1 MDLKDLKKSKLYSE
15 ELGIDLSKGEE
26 EIFKWFLASILFGR
40 RISEEIAKRTYV
52 TFEKYNIL
60 SPEKI
65 IEAGWDE
72 LVGILGE
79 GGYVRYDFST
89 ATRLLEIC
97 KELLDRYGSLS
108 KLHESAEDEKDLEKK
123 LLAFKGVG
131 PVTVNIFLRELR
143 PFWKKANPDVLPLVK
158 KYAEDMGID
167 LDKLDRKSMTF
178 VRIEAGLVR
187 LRKSK
192 IDRSLK

>member
-1 MDLKDLKKSKLYSE
+1 VNLKDLKKSKLYSE

-40 RISEEIAKRTYV
+40 RISEEIAKRTYR

-72 LVGILGE
+72 LVGILDE

-97 KELLDRYGSLS
+97 EELLDRYGSLS
-108 KLHESAEDEKDLEKK
+108 KLHESAKDEKDLEKK
-123 LLAFKGVG
+123 LLAFKGIG
-131 PVTVNIFLRELR
+131 SVTVNIFLRELR
-143 PFWKKANPDVLPLVK
+143 PFWEKANPDVLPLVK

-167 LDKLDRKSMTF
+167 LDKIDRKSMTF
-178 VRIEAGLVR
+178 ARIEAGLIR

>member
-1 MDLKDLKKSKLYSE
+1 VDLKDLKKSKLYSE
-15 ELGIDLSKGEE
+15 ELGIDLSKGEK

-40 RISEEIAKRTYV
+40 RISEEIAKRTYR
-52 TFEKYNIL
+52 TFERYNIL

-72 LVGILGE
+72 LVGILDE

-108 KLHESAEDEKDLEKK
+108 KLHESAKDEKDLEKK
-123 LLAFKGVG
+123 LLAFKGIG

-143 PFWKKANPDVLPLVK
+143 PFWEKANPDVLPFVK
-158 KYAEDMGID
+158 KHAEDMGID

-178 VRIEAGLVR
+178 ARIEAGLIR

>member
-1 MDLKDLKKSKLYSE
+1 MKKSKLYSE

-40 RISEEIAKRTYV
+40 RISEEIAKRTYR

-72 LVGILGE
+72 LVGILDE

-97 KELLDRYGSLS
+97 EELLDRYGSLS
-108 KLHESAEDEKDLEKK
+108 KLHESAKDEKDLEKK
-123 LLAFKGVG
+123 LLAFKGIG
-131 PVTVNIFLRELR
+131 SVTVNIFLRELR
-143 PFWKKANPDVLPLVK
+143 PFWEKANPDVLPLVK

-167 LDKLDRKSMTF
+167 LDKIDRKSMTF
-178 VRIEAGLVR
+178 ARIEAGLIR

>member
-1 MDLKDLKKSKLYSE
+1 MKKSKLYSE

-40 RISEEIAKRTYV
+40 RISEEIAKRTYR

-72 LVGILGE
+72 LVGILDE

-97 KELLDRYGSLS
+97 EELLDRYGSLS
-108 KLHESAEDEKDLEKK
+108 KLHESAKDEKDLEKK
-123 LLAFKGVG
+123 LLAFKGIG

-143 PFWKKANPDVLPLVK
+143 PFWEKANPDVLPLVK

-167 LDKLDRKSMTF
+167 LDKIDRKSMTF
-178 VRIEAGLVR
+178 ARIEAGLIR

>member
-1 MDLKDLKKSKLYSE
+1 MKKSKLYSE
-15 ELGIDLSKGEE
+15 ELGIDLSKGEK

-40 RISEEIAKRTYV
+40 RISEEIAKRTYR

-72 LVGILGE
+72 LVGILDE

-97 KELLDRYGSLS
+97 EELLDRYGSLS
-108 KLHESAEDEKDLEKK
+108 KLHESAKDEKDLEKK
-123 LLAFKGVG
+123 LLAFKGIG
-131 PVTVNIFLRELR
+131 SVTVNIFLRELR
-143 PFWKKANPDVLPLVK
+143 PFWEKANPDVLPLVK

-167 LDKLDRKSMTF
+167 LDKIDRKSMTF
-178 VRIEAGLVR
+178 ARIEAGLIR

>member
-1 MDLKDLKKSKLYSE
+1 MKKSKLYSE

-40 RISEEIAKRTYV
+40 RISEEIAKRTYR
-52 TFEKYNIL
+52 TFERYNIL

-72 LVGILGE
+72 LVGILDE

-97 KELLDRYGSLS
+97 EELLDRYGSLS
-108 KLHESAEDEKDLEKK
+108 KLHESAKDEKDLEKK
-123 LLAFKGVG
+123 LLAFKGIG

-143 PFWKKANPDVLPLVK
+143 PFWEKANPDVLPLVK

-178 VRIEAGLVR
+178 ARIEAGLIR

>member
-1 MDLKDLKKSKLYSE
+1 VDLKDLKKSKLYSE

-97 KELLDRYGSLS
+97 EELLDRYGSLS
-108 KLHESAEDEKDLEKK
+108 KLHESAKDEKDLEKK
-123 LLAFKGVG
+123 LLAFKGIG

-143 PFWKKANPDVLPLVK
+143 PFWEKANPDVLPLVK

-167 LDKLDRKSMTF
+167 LDKIDRKSMTF
-178 VRIEAGLVR
+178 ARIEAGLIR

>member
-1 MDLKDLKKSKLYSE
+1 MNLKDLKKSKLYSE

-40 RISEEIAKRTYV
+40 RISEEIAKRTYR

-72 LVGILGE
+72 LVGILDE

-97 KELLDRYGSLS
+97 EELLDRYGSLS
-108 KLHESAEDEKDLEKK
+108 KLHESAKDEKDLEKK
-123 LLAFKGVG
+123 LLAFKGIG
-131 PVTVNIFLRELR
+131 SVTVNIFLRELR
-143 PFWKKANPDVLPLVK
+143 PFWEKANPDVLPLVK

-167 LDKLDRKSMTF
+167 LDKIDRKSMTF
-178 VRIEAGLVR
+178 ARIEAGLIR